1 MLMTEEIEEMQRVE
15 HDVPPCKRP
24 RVCCDDLVSDDD
36 SYALGEALDNGI
48 AMSVSHRHGIAFGS
62 KGDFREFV
70 DVSNITRAR
79 AWQMQR
85 KRPQGKA
92 LLLENAPARSLRS
105 VTNRCKSALS
115 AVVSEPSRSGR
126 KKLSSM

>member
-62 KGDFREFV
+62 KGTSE
-70 DVSNITRAR
+70 N
-79 AWQMQR
+79 
-85 KRPQGKA
+85 
-92 LLLENAPARSLRS
+92 LL
-105 VTNRCKSALS
+105 T
-115 AVVSEPSRSGR
+115 
-126 KKLSSM
+126 